1 MTFTQGLLRARSHI
15 VFLLGLVAA
24 FGTVIAL
31 ERAEF
36 QQTEAPALVIEETAD
51 LAMGAPSPLSQT
63 EMAWARIAWT
73 YFENNLQENGLV
85 NSVDGYTATTLWDTA
100 SYMMGL
106 ISARRLGLIDDGTFH
121 GRMGTLLDTLET
133 LPLFDGKLPNKS
145 YNTVTGAMVDYN
157 NRPTERGIGW
167 SAIDI
172 GRILTPMNILVWN
185 HPRHTQRVAAILSA
199 WDFEALIQDGSLY
212 GAALDDDE
220 EILLLQEGRVG
231 YEQYAAKSLAL
242 MGLDVTRALSYTAF
256 LDFVDVFG
264 VMVPHDSRDPEIY
277 HAHNYVVSEPYILDA
292 LEYGWD
298 ETSREFAYRVFTA
311 QQRRFEATGTL
322 TAVSEDNIDTAPWFV
337 YNTVFTDG
345 KIWNCITEAGE
356 DASAFKSLST
366 KAAFGWHCIFDTD
379 YTRRLMTAVAGL
391 NDPAKGWYSGLYEK
405 SGSPN
410 KAITCNTN
418 AIVLESLC
426 RKQTGKL
433 VAIHGTSKAKES
445 EPQTAVRLHPE
456 GETP

>member
-36 QQTEAPALVIEETAD
+36 KQTPVPAIVIEETAD
-51 LAMGAPSPLSQT
+51 LAMGQPSPLSET

-100 SYMMGL
+100 SYMMAL
-106 ISARRLGLIDDGTFH
+106 ISAHRLGILGEAPFH
-121 GRMGTLLDTLET
+121 DRMGTLLET
-133 LPLFDGKLPNKS
+133 MEKLPLFEGTLPNKS
-145 YNTVTGAMVDYN
+145 YNTVTGAMVDYDN
-157 NRPTERGIGW
+157 QPTQRGIGW

-172 GRILTPMNILVWN
+172 GRLLTPMNILIWN
-185 HPRHTQRVAAILSA
+185 YPRHTPRVAAILSA
-199 WDFEALIQDGSLY
+199 WDFQALIRKGSLY
-212 GAALDDDE
+212 GAALDDNDQT
-220 EILLLQEGRVG
+220 IFLQEGRVG

-242 MGLDVTRALSYTAF
+242 MGLDVSRALSYTEF
-256 LDFVDVFG
+256 LSFVDVFG
-264 VMVPHDSRDPEIY
+264 IQVPHDSRDPEIY
-277 HAHNYVVSEPYILDA
+277 HAHNYVVSEPFILDA

-298 ETSREFAYRVFTA
+298 ETSREFAYRVFKA
-311 QQRRFEATGTL
+311 QERRYLETGTL

-345 KIWNCITEAGE
+345 EIWNCITEDGK

-366 KAAFGWHCIFDTD
+366 KAAFGWHCIYDTD
-379 YTRRLMTAVAGL
+379 YTRLLMAAVEGL
-391 NDPAKGWYSGLYEK
+391 NNPEKGWFSGLYEK
-405 SGSPN
+405 QGVPN
-410 KAITCNTN
+410 RAITCNTN

-426 RKQTGKL
+426 RKHAGQL
-433 VAIHGTSKAKES
+433 VAIHGPVDAGKPGPHRT
-445 EPQTAVRLHPE
+445 VRLHPE